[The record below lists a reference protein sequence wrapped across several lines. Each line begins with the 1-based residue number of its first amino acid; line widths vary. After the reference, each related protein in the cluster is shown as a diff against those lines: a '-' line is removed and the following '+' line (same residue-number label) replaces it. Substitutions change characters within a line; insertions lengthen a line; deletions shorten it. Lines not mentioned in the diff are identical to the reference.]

1 MECRRRK
8 LPRAGTRHSSILSYV
23 LLVHITCDAKPLIAS
38 RSLTM
43 QSSERAAAI
52 HSATPFQ
59 VTRQPRSKP
68 CFANRRGGD
77 SPKLLDPTQT
87 NPIVA

>member
-8 LPRAGTRHSSILSYV
+8 LPRAGTRRSSILSYV
-23 LLVHITCDAKPLIAS
+23 PLVHITCDAKPLIAS

-59 VTRQPRSKP
+59 VTGSPDPNLVSRIDAEAILPTYWIQPKPIRS
-68 CFANRRGGD
+68 
-77 SPKLLDPTQT
+77 
-87 NPIVA
+87 